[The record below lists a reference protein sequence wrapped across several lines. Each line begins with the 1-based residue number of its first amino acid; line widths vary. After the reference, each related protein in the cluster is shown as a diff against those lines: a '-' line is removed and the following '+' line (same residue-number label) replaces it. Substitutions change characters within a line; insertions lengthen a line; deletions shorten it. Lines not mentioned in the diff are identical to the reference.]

1 MFMMDIR
8 VIVLDPDVARV
19 WTKDLYPTMMNAYPS
34 NTTFGILEICIAS
47 EVEHLWTLM
56 VLDLPVRVQ
65 EIDRRDKHAEEQARK
80 RFGSP

>member
-34 NTTFGILEICIAS
+34 NTTFGILE
-47 EVEHLWTLM
+47 
-56 VLDLPVRVQ
+56 R
-65 EIDRRDKHAEEQARK
+65 
-80 RFGSP
+80 